1 MMEKKYLFQGGLWM
15 RRLIIADDEPI
26 IRKDLR
32 KILEEH
38 GFLVVGEA
46 SDGFDAI
53 EICRNNKP
61 DLVLMDVNMPFLDG
75 INAAGLIMNEN
86 LASSVVLISE
96 KSDTETINRAKEAG
110 VMGYLVKPI
119 DKAMLLTS
127 IEIAIANGEKIKKI
141 KHEYD
146 EMKENLDNRK
156 IIERA
161 KGIMMKKYGMD
172 ENEAYNHIR
181 KLSMDKRCTM
191 KQIASTILLNHRAA
205 L

>member
-1 MMEKKYLFQGGLWM
+1 M
-15 RRLIIADDEPI
+15 RRLIIADDEPN
-26 IRKDLR
+26 IRTYLR
-32 KILEEH
+32 KIVEEY
-38 GFLVVGEA
+38 GFLIVGEA

-53 EICRNNKP
+53 EICRKNKP
-61 DLVLMDVNMPFLDG
+61 DLVIMDVNMPFLDG

-86 LASSVVLISE
+86 LALSVVLLSE
-96 KSDTETINRAKEAG
+96 NSDSETIQRAKEAG

-119 DKAMLLTS
+119 DKIMLLTS

-141 KHEYD
+141 KREYD

-156 IIERA
+156 LIERA

>member
-1 MMEKKYLFQGGLWM
+1 M

-26 IRKDLR
+26 IRTDLR
-32 KILEEH
+32 KILEEY
-38 GFLVVGEA
+38 GFLIVGEA
-46 SDGFDAI
+46 TDGFDAI
-53 EICRNNKP
+53 EICRKNKP

-86 LASSVVLISE
+86 LALSVVLLSE
-96 KSDTETINRAKEAG
+96 NSDSETIQRAKEVG

-119 DKAMLLTS
+119 DKIMLLTS

-141 KHEYD
+141 KREYD

-156 IIERA
+156 LIERA

>member
-146 EMKENLDNRK
+146 EMKENLNNRK

-161 KGIMMKKYGMD
+161 K
-172 ENEAYNHIR
+172 
-181 KLSMDKRCTM
+181 
-191 KQIASTILLNHRAA
+191 
-205 L
+205 

>member
-1 MMEKKYLFQGGLWM
+1 M

-32 KILEEH
+32 NILEEH
-38 GFLVVGEA
+38 GYLIVGEV

-53 EICRNNKP
+53 EICRKNKP

-86 LASSVVLISE
+86 LALSVVLLSE
-96 KSDTETINRAKEAG
+96 NSDSETIQRAKEAG

-119 DKAMLLTS
+119 DKIMLLTS
-127 IEIAIANGEKIKKI
+127 IEMAMANGEKIKNI
-141 KHEYD
+141 KREYD

-156 IIERA
+156 LIERA